1 MIYENL
7 YSKTLYV
14 NNSGS
19 YGVNFKEL
27 RMTKAQF
34 GSGIIEIV
42 ITDGYKDIDYFCCPN
57 LKGAIRVLRKFK
69 KEAKEEVLSFH
80 E

>member
-7 YSKTLYV
+7 CSKTLYI

-27 RMTKAQF
+27 KMTKSRF
-34 GSGIIEIV
+34 DSKIIEIV
-42 ITDGYKDIDYFCCPN
+42 ITDGYSDLEYFCCPN
-57 LKGAIRVLRKFK
+57 LKDAIRVLRKFK
-69 KEAKEEVLSFH
+69 KDAKEEVLNFH